1 MNPPLKTFSYFNMNG
16 YVKKVFNCGEFE
28 NIVEKN
34 IIGGYDEEGKLRS
47 KGFIFTA
54 RKIN

>member
-1 MNPPLKTFSYFNMNG
+1 MNG
-16 YVKKVFNCGEFE
+16 YVKKVFNCGEFK
-28 NIVEKN
+28 NIVEKV